1 MSRRDPMTDPQV
13 EAARLAEAIDQLVK
27 HQRQLDMDGITVG
40 VSREALDI
48 VLAAL
53 SSTAPMDGWR
63 PIETAPKDGTTVQLF
78 ATEDGYLDVCGFWSM
93 ASAAGLGWTITS
105 QGDLVYSEGSRDPL
119 YYLAPSHWRPLLAP
133 PKDKPNA

>member
-1 MSRRDPMTDPQV
+1 MTDPQV

-53 SSTAPMDGWR
+53 SGTAPMDGWLYIASAPTEEGASFLVLR
-63 PIETAPKDGTTVQLF
+63 PALDSPPIIEQVSRFEGRLYPDALEGDIDWGDGIETAT
-78 ATEDGYLDVCGFWSM
+78 
-93 ASAAGLGWTITS
+93 
-105 QGDLVYSEGSRDPL
+105 
-119 YYLAPSHWRPLLAP
+119 HWRPLPPA
-133 PKDKPNA
+133 PKDKP